1 MSIIAIL
8 LVIVAFC
15 VAFWLIRTQISAP
28 FQTIAMIVVG
38 ILLILFLLWAAGVLG
53 TLNFRVR

>member
-15 VAFWLIRTQISAP
+15 VAFWLIRTQVPAP
-28 FQTIAMIVVG
+28 LQMVCMIIVG
-38 ILLILFLLWAAGVLG
+38 VLLILFLLWAAGVLG
-53 TLNFRVR
+53 SLNFRVR